1 MTYLKLYLIGLPGV
15 GKTTFRKRL
24 TRTLANISS
33 LPHEE
38 RQYFSTHLA
47 ESIQTLCLIKD
58 KSKLDLEVS
67 ENSDQEA
74 RAIFKYLQRMTSEKS
89 IGIDDSNLAR
99 SEEAFVVKQ
108 KAQLSPFEEP
118 NQGLSVETMEDLNVE
133 QKDGEDS
140 VATSRINDILKNLRE
155 IISTGNYKDVLS
167 MHTILINIIDVGGQP
182 GFLEML
188 PFVCGGPG
196 MFFVCFPL
204 DKEFDQQYPVCYQ
217 REHRRITPYEAK
229 FTIRETIS
237 QVLSGISYHTT
248 GKCQST
254 TDDLQKR
261 ILSIKPTVTLFG
273 TFRDKLKLQIEREII
288 LKRLQPQYSDVP
300 KHELN
305 KEVESVLLK
314 KYNYEKDSFTP
325 LQSEVSSKLRKTI
338 NEHLSSKSLSE
349 EAEGKLISALEN
361 KHQSVKEAVSKKYF
375 GSIMV
380 NPPGN
385 RGLFEI
391 DNYNGTD
398 KDIEP
403 IRAHIQTC
411 LNDESR
417 FVKVPVRPAQLLFA
431 IILRREY
438 RIISREECRLIGT
451 ELNMTEEDLKFTLWY
466 FNQLGT
472 LIYRD
477 ELKHVSSWFEDNVI
491 CSPQAIFDSIGQLI
505 IQPLLKL
512 HSPCEASKLLFQKER
527 DDWSER
533 GQFSIETIKRC
544 FTNEAND
551 SDYIPLEHLITFLQH
566 VHLLSPISTSE
577 VSYCGEITKIHY
589 FMPAVL
595 ECASEEE
602 LYEIPSTTTPTS
614 LLIFFK
620 YGSSSIIADS
630 VPMGLFCAVVA
641 KLVTDGYNDIF
652 GKKWELDNTRSVKRN
667 LISFRVGCY
676 GHRVTLVSH
685 ATCYEIRVLLASD
698 ANSVDLHDVCVSI
711 YTSIMIV
718 LRELNEYT
726 SPSIGFLCPCGK
738 HNKDPK
744 RLLENCCIIT
754 ESSTDCVI
762 KCSKSTSIDL
772 LEYSQY
778 FPWIVKVC
786 RCCIIKSDMCLPI
799 NCNNVQEIQLNQDV
813 QISAIP
819 FDLLIQCN
827 FSFTWL
833 KNGSSRSLSNENE
846 LVIPS
851 VQFKSGDFYKC
862 QIKRDDKLYCTVHH
876 FLKGTIKPC
885 I

>member
-1 MTYLKLYLIGLPGV
+1 MSYLKLYLIGLPGV

-24 TRTLANISS
+24 TRTLVNISS

-38 RQYFSTHLA
+38 RQHFSTHLA

-58 KSKLDLEVS
+58 KSKLDLEPS
-67 ENSDQEA
+67 EDRDQEA

-89 IGIDDSNLAR
+89 IGIHNSNLGP
-99 SEEAFVVKQ
+99 SEEAFDAEQ
-108 KAQLSPFEEP
+108 EAQLSPIEEP
-118 NQGLSVETMEDLNVE
+118 NQGLSVETVEDLNVE
-133 QKDGEDS
+133 QKDTNFNQGEVS
-140 VATSRINDILKNLRE
+140 VATSGINDILKNLRE
-155 IISTGNYKDVLS
+155 IISTGNYEDVLS

-204 DKEFDQQYPVCYQ
+204 DKEFDQQYPVYYQ
-217 REHRRITPYEAK
+217 RGNHRITPYEAK

-237 QVLSGISYHTT
+237 QILSGISYHTT

-273 TFRDKLKLQIEREII
+273 TFRDKLKLQIEHEII
-288 LKRLQPQYSDVP
+288 LNRLQSQYSDVP
-300 KHELN
+300 KQELN
-305 KEVESVLLK
+305 EEVESVLLK
-314 KYNYEKDSFTP
+314 KYNYEKGSFEP
-325 LQSEVSSKLRKTI
+325 LQSEVSSKLRKAI

-349 EAEGKLISALEN
+349 EAEGKLISTLEN

-385 RGLFEI
+385 KGLFEI

-417 FVKVPVRPAQLLFA
+417 FVKVPVHPAQLLFA

-438 RIISREECRLIGT
+438 RIISKEECRSIGT

-512 HSPCEASKLLFQKER
+512 HSTCEASKLLFQKER

-566 VHLLSPISTSE
+566 VHLLSPISTRE
-577 VSYCGEITKIHY
+577 VSCCGEIPKIHY

-630 VPMGLFCAVVA
+630 VPMGLFCAMVA

-652 GKKWELDNTRSVKRN
+652 GKKWELDDTRSVKRN
-667 LISFRVGCY
+667 LISFHVGCY

-685 ATCYEIRVLLASD
+685 ATCYEIRVSLVSGD
-698 ANSVDLHDVCVSI
+698 GTINLHDLCVSI
-711 YTSIMIV
+711 YTSVMITLKV
-718 LRELNEYT
+718 LNVHT
-726 SPSIGFLCPCGK
+726 SPSIGFLCPCGR
-738 HNKDPK
+738 HKDSK
-744 RLLENCCIIT
+744 RLLENCCIVT
-754 ESSTDCVI
+754 ESSIDCAI
-762 KCSKSTSIDL
+762 KCEKSKTIINL
-772 LEYSQY
+772 LKYSQLY
-778 FPWIVKVC
+778 PWIIKV
-786 RCCIIKSDMCLPI
+786 
-799 NCNNVQEIQLNQDV
+799 
-813 QISAIP
+813 
-819 FDLLIQCN
+819 
-827 FSFTWL
+827 
-833 KNGSSRSLSNENE
+833 
-846 LVIPS
+846 
-851 VQFKSGDFYKC
+851 
-862 QIKRDDKLYCTVHH
+862 H
-876 FLKGTIKPC
+876 
-885 I
+885 